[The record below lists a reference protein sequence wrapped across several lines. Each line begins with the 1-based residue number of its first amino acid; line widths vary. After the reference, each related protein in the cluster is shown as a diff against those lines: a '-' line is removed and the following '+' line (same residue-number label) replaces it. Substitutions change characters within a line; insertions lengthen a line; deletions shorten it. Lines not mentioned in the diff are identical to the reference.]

1 MKSSDKTSNRRQ
13 DRTKAVLPV
22 RVFGKDASGNT
33 FEELVHTLDIAPHG
47 GRLGAIHHELK
58 PLDQVT
64 VQYRQHRMEFRVVWT
79 KLIDNAREYQ
89 VGLQGLEEKAAWG
102 LRFEANGGDA
112 TLAPS
117 YRAIAAHGAA

>member
-1 MKSSDKTSNRRQ
+1 MKSTDKTSNRRQ
-13 DRTKAVLPV
+13 GRTKAVLPV
-22 RVFGKDASGNT
+22 RVFGKDRGGNL

-79 KLIDNAREYQ
+79 KPIDNAREYQ
-89 VGLQGLEEKAAWG
+89 VGLQALEEKAAWG
-102 LRFEANGGDA
+102 LRFETNGGDA
-112 TLAPS
+112 RPARS
-117 YRAIAAHGAA
+117 QGAMAAHGAA

>member
-1 MKSSDKTSNRRQ
+1 MKLTDKKSNRHQ

-22 RVFGKDASGNT
+22 RVFGKDTSGKV

-47 GRLGAIHHELK
+47 GRLGAIHRELK

-79 KLIDNAREYQ
+79 KLVDNAREYQ
-89 VGLQGLEEKAAWG
+89 VGLEALEEKAAWG
-102 LRFEANGGDA
+102 LRFEANGVDA
-112 TLAPS
+112 APRS
-117 YRAIAAHGAA
+117 HGAMAAHGAA